1 MTRPRRLT
9 DVGRVLAAADA
20 ASPVDAVEAVAHE
33 LARALDATDVALLVT
48 DLSGRAMVRLTHLAP
63 GSGAPGSGAPNGG
76 PLGAGPSGS
85 GAPADERL
93 ERGERRDDEESATV
107 LPFDGG
113 PVERAVRAQA
123 VEVLSPSRGGGR
135 DQDDRWRVLAPVT
148 ERGESIGLLELHLP
162 TEPESDVLDEIA
174 QVAHL
179 LAFVVIANRRHTDL
193 FEWGQRSSDFSLSAE
208 IQQRL
213 LPEARTCEASS
224 FTLAGWLEPAA
235 RIGGDT
241 FDYSLA
247 RDQLHLSLTDAMG
260 HGVDAALTA
269 SVCLAGL
276 RGARRRGLSLLE
288 QARVTNDALSTH
300 AVNCEAD
307 DFVTGLVGRLELRTG
322 RLEMVNAGHVA
333 PYLLRDGELVRLGLE
348 VDLPLGMFVET
359 AYRSREVTLVPGD
372 RLVLVTDGMLE
383 RNVATVDVPS
393 AIAGT
398 AHLHPREVVRALA
411 DSALAAAGHALEDD
425 ATVLCLDWHGEHSD
439 ARASVSGA
447 DPDRASLAHDPGP
460 GRRPGP

>member
-9 DVGRVLAAADA
+9 DVGRVLRAADA
-20 ASPVDAVEAVAHE
+20 ASPVDAVESVARE
-33 LARALDATDVALLVT
+33 LGAALDATDVSFLIT
-48 DLSGRAMVRLTHLAP
+48 DLSGRALVRLAHVV
-63 GSGAPGSGAPNGG
+63 
-76 PLGAGPSGS
+76 PSGRS
-85 GAPADERL
+85 ADDRAL
-93 ERGERRDDEESATV
+93 EHGERRDDEESATV

-113 PVERAVRAQA
+113 PLEQAVRAQS
-123 VEVLSPSRGGGR
+123 VQVLAPTSQAGQEQVGL
-135 DQDDRWRVLAPVT
+135 WRVLAPVT
-148 ERGESIGLLELHLP
+148 ERGESIGLLELFLP
-162 TEPESDVLDEIA
+162 EEPDDDVVAEVA

-179 LAFVVIANRRHTDL
+179 LAFVVVANRRHTDL
-193 FEWGQRSSDFSLSAE
+193 FEWGQRSRTFSLSAE

-276 RGARRRGLSLLE
+276 RGARRRGLSLVE
-288 QARVTNDALSTH
+288 QSRVTNDALATH
-300 AVNCEAD
+300 AVNCDGD

-322 RLEMVNAGHVA
+322 HLEMVNAGHVA
-333 PYLLRDGELVRLGLE
+333 PYLLRGTELVHVDLR
-348 VDLPLGMFVET
+348 VDLPFGMFVET
-359 AYRSREVTLVPGD
+359 SYGSSGVTLQPGD

-383 RNVATVDVPS
+383 RNVATVDVPG
-393 AIAGT
+393 AIKDTAG
-398 AHLHPREVVRALA
+398 LHPREVVRALA
-411 DSALAAAGHALEDD
+411 DSALTAAGQALEDD
-425 ATVLCLDWHGEHSD
+425 ATVLCLDWHGEH
-439 ARASVSGA
+439 AGTRAAVSGA
-447 DPDRASLAHDPGP
+447 DPDRASVPLEAGP
-460 GRRPGP
+460 ES